1 MFILQ
6 IVFWSLLALVI
17 YSYVGYGIVLYLLVS
32 LKRIFNPRPK
42 VSYPLEWPTV
52 TLLIASYNELDFLPQ
67 KVKNCLELTYQSGKL
82 RILFV
87 TDGSSDGSE
96 SFLSSQNGIEVLHQ
110 GKRAGK
116 IMAMNRGMEHVNS
129 EIVVFT
135 DANTLLNTE
144 AIQEIVKHFVSSEKV
159 GCVAGAKRIL
169 LNESESAS
177 GAGEGA
183 YWKYESALKKWD
195 SELNTV
201 VGAAGELFSIRRN
214 LFKPV
219 EKDTLLDDFMISM
232 RIAQSG
238 YRVVYEPAAMAFEKP
253 TADVKEEMKRKVRIC
268 AGGIQ
273 SIIRLAPVLNV
284 FKYGLLS
291 FQYISHRVLRWSV
304 TPIAMALL
312 IPINL
317 VLVVALTQNQTYFFL
332 LIGQCLF
339 YGAAIVGSI
348 LQEKK
353 LKSKFLFIPYFFLM
367 QNISVFQG
375 MARYYKGSQSVLW
388 EKAKRA

>member
-1 MFILQ
+1 MQFLFWFLLGL
-6 IVFWSLLALVI
+6 VF
-17 YSYVGYGIVLYLLVS
+17 YSYFGYGIVLLLMVKV
-32 LKRIFNPRPK
+32 KRAFKPRPL
-42 VSYPLEWPTV
+42 VNYPISWPSV
-52 TLLIASYNELDFLPQ
+52 TLLIASYNEIDFLPQ
-67 KVKNCLELTYQSGKL
+67 KVANCLALEYPSEKF

-87 TDGSSDGSE
+87 TDGSNDGSDA
-96 SFLSSQNGIEVLHQ
+96 FLASQNGIDFLHE

-116 IMAMNRGMEHVNS
+116 IMAMNRGMQHVNS
-129 EIVVFT
+129 DIVVFT
-135 DANTLLNTE
+135 DANTLLNPE
-144 AIQEIVKHFVSSEKV
+144 AIKEIVKHYTSSAKV

-169 LNESESAS
+169 LDDAEAAS

-201 VGAAGELFSIRRN
+201 VGAAGELFSIRTS

-232 RIAQSG
+232 RIAQEG

-253 TADVKEEMKRKVRIC
+253 TADVREEMKRKVRIC

-273 SIIRLAPVLNV
+273 SIIRLAPLLNI

-291 FQYISHRVLRWSV
+291 FQYISHRVLRWSI
-304 TPIAMALL
+304 TPVAMAAL
-312 IPINL
+312 IPLNIYL
-317 VLVVALTQNQTYFFL
+317 AITVGEIYWVVLAGQLAFYF
-332 LIGQCLF
+332 
-339 YGAAIVGSI
+339 AAIIGSL
-348 LQEKK
+348 LQQRK

-367 QNISVFQG
+367 QNVSVFQG
-375 MARYYKGSQSVLW
+375 MARYYQGTQSVLW

>member
-1 MFILQ
+1 MITLQ
-6 IVFWSLLALVI
+6 IAFWFLLALVI
-17 YSYVGYGIVLYLLVS
+17 YSYVGYGLVLYLMVR
-32 LKRIFNPRPK
+32 LKRVFKPRPK
-42 VSYPLEWPTV
+42 VTYPQQWPTV

-67 KVKNCLELTYQSGKL
+67 KVANCLELTYSPEKL

-87 TDGSSDGSE
+87 TDGSNDGSE
-96 SFLSSQNGIEVLHQ
+96 SYLASQNGIEVLHE

-116 IMAMNRGMEHVNS
+116 IMAMNRGMQHVTS
-129 EIVVFT
+129 EIVIFT
-135 DANTLLNTE
+135 DANTLLNKE
-144 AIQEIVKHFVSSEKV
+144 ALQEIVKHFVASENV

-169 LNESESAS
+169 LSDAETAS

-232 RIAQSG
+232 RIAQAG
-238 YRVVYEPAAMAFEKP
+238 YRVVYEPLAMAFEKP

-273 SIIRLAPVLNV
+273 SIIRLAPVLNI

-291 FQYISHRVLRWSV
+291 FQYISHRVLRWSI

-312 IPINL
+312 IPMNLIL
-317 VLVVALTQNQTYFFL
+317 VLAIPQNQAYTYL
-332 LIGQCLF
+332 LIGQFLF
-339 YGAAIVGSI
+339 YVAALVGGI

>member
-67 KVKNCLELTYQSGKL
+67 KVKNCQELTYQSGKL

>member
-1 MFILQ
+1 M
-6 IVFWSLLALVI
+6 VR
-17 YSYVGYGIVLYLLVS
+17 

-42 VSYPLEWPTV
+42 VTYPQEWPTV

-67 KVKNCLELTYQSGKL
+67 KVKNCLELTYQTGKL

-96 SFLSSQNGIEVLHQ
+96 TFLASQNGIEVLHQ

-135 DANTLLNTE
+135 DANTLLNKE
-144 AIQEIVKHFVSSEKV
+144 AIQEIVKHFVASEKV

-169 LNESESAS
+169 LSEAETAS

-201 VGAAGELFSIRRN
+201 VGAAGELFSIRRS

-273 SIIRLAPVLNV
+273 SIIRLAPVLNI
-284 FKYGLLS
+284 FQYGLLS
-291 FQYISHRVLRWSV
+291 FQYISHRVLRWSI

-317 VLVVALTQNQTYFFL
+317 ALVIALPQNQSYFFL
-332 LIGQCLF
+332 LIGQFLF
-339 YGAAIVGSI
+339 YGAAMVGSI

>member
-6 IVFWSLLALVI
+6 AVFWFLLALVV
-17 YSYVGYGIVLYLLVS
+17 YSYVGYGFVLYVMVR
-32 LKRIFNPRPK
+32 LKRVFNPRPK
-42 VSYPLEWPTV
+42 VSYPKEWPTV

-67 KVKNCLELTYQSGKL
+67 KVKNCLELTYQINQL

-87 TDGSSDGSE
+87 TDGSTDGSE
-96 SFLSSQNGIEVLHQ
+96 SYLASQNGIEVLHQ

-116 IMAMNRGMEHVNS
+116 IMAMNRGMQHVNS

-135 DANTLLNTE
+135 DANTLLNKE
-144 AIQEIVKHFVSSEKV
+144 AIQEIVKHFVASEKV

-169 LNESESAS
+169 LSDAETAS

-201 VGAAGELFSIRRN
+201 VGAAGELFSIRRS
-214 LFKPV
+214 LFNPV

-304 TPIAMALL
+304 TPVAMALL

-317 VLVVALTQNQTYFFL
+317 TLVVALPQNQSYFIL
-332 LIGQCLF
+332 LIGQFLF
-339 YGAAIVGSI
+339 YGSALLGSI

-353 LKSKFLFIPYFFLM
+353 LKLKFLFIPYFFLM

>member
-67 KVKNCLELTYQSGKL
+67 KVKNCQELTYQSGKL

-144 AIQEIVKHFVSSEKV
+144 AIQEIVKHFVFWHPK
-159 GCVAGAKRIL
+159 L
-169 LNESESAS
+169 
-177 GAGEGA
+177 
-183 YWKYESALKKWD
+183 
-195 SELNTV
+195 
-201 VGAAGELFSIRRN
+201 
-214 LFKPV
+214 
-219 EKDTLLDDFMISM
+219 
-232 RIAQSG
+232 G
-238 YRVVYEPAAMAFEKP
+238 Y
-253 TADVKEEMKRKVRIC
+253 
-268 AGGIQ
+268 
-273 SIIRLAPVLNV
+273 
-284 FKYGLLS
+284 
-291 FQYISHRVLRWSV
+291 
-304 TPIAMALL
+304 
-312 IPINL
+312 
-317 VLVVALTQNQTYFFL
+317 
-332 LIGQCLF
+332 
-339 YGAAIVGSI
+339 
-348 LQEKK
+348 
-353 LKSKFLFIPYFFLM
+353 
-367 QNISVFQG
+367 
-375 MARYYKGSQSVLW
+375 
-388 EKAKRA
+388 

>member
-6 IVFWSLLALVI
+6 AVFWFLLALVV
-17 YSYVGYGIVLYLLVS
+17 YSYVGYGFVLYVMVR
-32 LKRIFNPRPK
+32 LKRVFNPRPK
-42 VSYPLEWPTV
+42 VSYPKEWPTV

-67 KVKNCLELTYQSGKL
+67 KVKNCLELTYQINQL

-87 TDGSSDGSE
+87 TDGSTDGSE
-96 SFLSSQNGIEVLHQ
+96 SYLASQNGIEVLHQ

-116 IMAMNRGMEHVNS
+116 IMAMNRGMQHVNS

-135 DANTLLNTE
+135 DANTLLNKE
-144 AIQEIVKHFVSSEKV
+144 AIQEIVKHFVASEKV

-169 LNESESAS
+169 LSDAETAS

-201 VGAAGELFSIRRN
+201 VGAAGELFSIRRS
-214 LFKPV
+214 LFTPV

-304 TPIAMALL
+304 TPVAMALL

-317 VLVVALTQNQTYFFL
+317 TLVVALPQNQSYFIL
-332 LIGQCLF
+332 LIGQFLF
-339 YGAAIVGSI
+339 YGSALLGSI

-353 LKSKFLFIPYFFLM
+353 LKLKFLFIPYFFLM

>member
-6 IVFWSLLALVI
+6 AVFWSLLALVV
-17 YSYVGYGIVLYLLVS
+17 YSYVGYGFVLYLMVR
-32 LKRIFNPRPK
+32 LKRVFNPRPK
-42 VSYPLEWPTV
+42 VSYPKEWPTV

-67 KVKNCLELTYQSGKL
+67 KVKNCLELTYQINQL

-87 TDGSSDGSE
+87 TDGSTDGSE
-96 SFLSSQNGIEVLHQ
+96 SYLASQNGIEVLHQ

-116 IMAMNRGMEHVNS
+116 IMAMNRGMQHVNS

-135 DANTLLNTE
+135 DANTLLNKE
-144 AIQEIVKHFVSSEKV
+144 AIQEIVKHFVASEKV

-169 LNESESAS
+169 LSDAETAS

-201 VGAAGELFSIRRN
+201 VGAAGELFSIRRS
-214 LFKPV
+214 LFTPV

-304 TPIAMALL
+304 TPVAMALL

-317 VLVVALTQNQTYFFL
+317 TLVVALPQNQSYFIL
-332 LIGQCLF
+332 LIGQFLF
-339 YGAAIVGSI
+339 YGSALLGSI

-353 LKSKFLFIPYFFLM
+353 LKLKFLFIPYFFLM

>member
-67 KVKNCLELTYQSGKL
+67 KVKNCQELTYQSGKL

-144 AIQEIVKHFVSSEKV
+144 AIQEIVKHFVSSEMV

-201 VGAAGELFSIRRN
+201 VGAAGELFSIRRS

>member
-67 KVKNCLELTYQSGKL
+67 KVKNCQELTYQSGKL

-201 VGAAGELFSIRRN
+201 VGAAGELFSIRRS